1 MNKEVHLNELQMHL
15 TKLKTDFME
24 EMREWP
30 TPTPNEKESLYLLA
44 FWQIN
49 THPNTHPNTQPS
61 PTPRP
66 NLMICSLKCIASK
79 ISILFPMSRVGC
91 RGEWLVE
98 CRLGVAPSL
107 TPALPLYI
115 KAFQEIGVGVGPNRH
130 KMSRN
135 IKSRPIV
142 EIASSF
148 GCNWHDAW
156 SKGRLWI
163 VQTNGLY

>member
-66 NLMICSLKCIASK
+66 NLMIRFLKCIASK

-91 RGEWLVE
+91 RGE
-98 CRLGVAPSL
+98 
-107 TPALPLYI
+107 
-115 KAFQEIGVGVGPNRH
+115 
-130 KMSRN
+130 
-135 IKSRPIV
+135 
-142 EIASSF
+142 
-148 GCNWHDAW
+148 
-156 SKGRLWI
+156 
-163 VQTNGLY
+163 